1 MTMFEQP
8 VFQLVAIVCM
18 GIVALRVLNYFR
30 LVWGV
35 ILSVAML
42 FAAIIYLPMVWGGW
56 GVTAIVPLSFGLI
69 YFAIALANYR
79 NRHR

>member
-1 MTMFEQP
+1 MFEQP

-18 GIVALRVLNYFR
+18 VIVALRVLNYFR

-35 ILSVAML
+35 FVSVAML
-42 FAAIIYLPMVWGGW
+42 FAAIIYLPIAWGGW
-56 GVTAIVPLSFGLI
+56 GVTAIVPVSFALI
-69 YFAIALANYR
+69 YLAITLTKYR

>member
-1 MTMFEQP
+1 MFEQP

-30 LVWGV
+30 LVWSV
-35 ILSVAML
+35 LLSIAIL
-42 FAAIIYLPMVWGGW
+42 FAAIIYLPMAWGGW
-56 GVTAIVPLSFGLI
+56 GVTAIVPVSFGLI
-69 YFAIALANYR
+69 YLAIALAKYC

>member
-35 ILSVAML
+35 LLSVAIL
-42 FAAIIYLPMVWGGW
+42 FAAIIYLPMAWGGW

-69 YFAIALANYR
+69 YLAMTLTKYR

>member
-35 ILSVAML
+35 LLSVAIL
-42 FAAIIYLPMVWGGW
+42 FAAIMYLPIAWEDW

-69 YFAIALANYR
+69 YLAIALAKYR

>member
-1 MTMFEQP
+1 MFEQP

-18 GIVALRVLNYFR
+18 AIVALRVLNYFR

-35 ILSVAML
+35 LLSVAML
-42 FAAIIYLPMVWGGW
+42 IAGIIYLPIAWGGR
-56 GVTAIVPLSFGLI
+56 GITAIVPVLFGLI
-69 YFAIALANYR
+69 YLAITLTKYR

>member
-1 MTMFEQP
+1 MFEQP

-18 GIVALRVLNYFR
+18 VIVALRILNYFR

-35 ILSVAML
+35 LLSVAML
-42 FAAIIYLPMVWGGW
+42 FAAIIYLPMARGGW
-56 GVTAIVPLSFGLI
+56 GVIVPVSFCLI
-69 YFAIALANYR
+69 CLAMTLTKYR

>member
-8 VFQLVAIVCM
+8 VFQLVAIGCM
-18 GIVALRVLNYFR
+18 VVVALRVLNYFR
-30 LVWGV
+30 LVGGV
-35 ILSVAML
+35 LLSVAIL
-42 FAAIIYLPMVWGGW
+42 FAAIIYLPMAWRGW

-69 YFAIALANYR
+69 YLAIALSKYR